1 MEATRYT
8 KGKDF
13 CLDIN
18 PLLFPDR
25 IDDQKKK
32 ISVIEGNDR
41 EFLFFIFHFL
51 IGELLGE

>member
-18 PLLFPDR
+18 PLLFPER
-25 IDDQKKK
+25 IDNQKK